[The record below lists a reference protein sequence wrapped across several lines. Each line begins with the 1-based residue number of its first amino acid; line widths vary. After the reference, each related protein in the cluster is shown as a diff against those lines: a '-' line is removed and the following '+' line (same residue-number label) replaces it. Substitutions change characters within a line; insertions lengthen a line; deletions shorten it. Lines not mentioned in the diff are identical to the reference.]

1 MRYHQPVLAS
11 ESIKALKIKPDGVY
25 IDATFGGG
33 GHARLILQKLGGNG
47 RLIGFDQDEDAAAN
61 APDDPRLLF
70 IPNNFRFLKR
80 FLRLHAVPSVD
91 GILADLGVSSHQ
103 LDVEERGF
111 SFRFEE
117 SALDM
122 RMNQGMERTAA
133 SILNNY
139 RRADLQQLFSRYGEV
154 RNART
159 LAEAIVSARE
169 INSIETAGRLL
180 QIIKPIIRGR
190 QNRYLAQ
197 VFQALRIEVND
208 EMSALDD
215 FLQQSLEALK
225 PGGRLAVISYHS
237 VEDRMVK
244 SFLKTGNTEGLI
256 QQDFY
261 GNIYRP
267 FKILTKKAFIPSD
280 SEMTENPRARSAK
293 LRVGERLLQEK
304 IEVKP

>member
-47 RLIGFDQDEDAAAN
+47 RLIGFDQDKDAAAN

-122 RMNQGMERTAA
+122 RMNQGMEQTAA

-267 FKILTKKAFIPSD
+267 FKILTKKAIIPSD

-304 IEVKP
+304 IEVKL